1 MLDEATSGSGLVLT
15 IKLSLLPDHA
25 LPEMPCLHSSKSWMI
40 VSGHGEVV
48 LNGSVAAARTGEI
61 FTMVRGD
68 RHGIRAFTAMKL
80 IEIRTL
86 EEENDDDDRIYDS

>member
-1 MLDEATSGSGLVLT
+1 MLT

-25 LPEMPCLHSSKSWMI
+25 LLEMPCLHSSKSWMV

-48 LNGSVAAARTGEI
+48 LNDSIAEARTGEI

-68 RHGIRAFTAMKL
+68 RHGVRAFNAMKL

-86 EEENDDDDRIYDS
+86 EEQDEDHYKIYDS